1 MPKDTFG
8 AGQGDIGPE
17 PVEEVKMND
26 IPEDRLK
33 ELMDQTIS
41 TMPDETQATLTADT
55 AVKEEKEV

>member
-17 PVEEVKMND
+17 PEEVKMND

-33 ELMDQTIS
+33 ELMDQTLG
-41 TMPDETQATLTADT
+41 TMQDEPQAT
-55 AVKEEKEV
+55 